1 MIDHH
6 LTIMNTKGLTMP
18 TLKNHC
24 AVTFKGSMVVCGGQ
38 SENGVLSTDTY
49 VFNFDN
55 AEWIKL
61 AID

>member
-1 MIDHH
+1 
-6 LTIMNTKGLTMP
+6 
-18 TLKNHC
+18 
-24 AVTFKGSMVVCGGQ
+24 MVVCGGQ